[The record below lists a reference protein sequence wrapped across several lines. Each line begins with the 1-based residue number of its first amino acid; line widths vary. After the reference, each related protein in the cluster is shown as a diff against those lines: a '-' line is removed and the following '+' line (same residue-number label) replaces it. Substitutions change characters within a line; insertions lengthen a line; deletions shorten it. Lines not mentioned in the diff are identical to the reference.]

1 MKTFLLATFFF
12 KFSTL
17 YNKSNLILSRDYCT
31 SAVKWQNS
39 PKWESK
45 RMRGKKKRKKIS
57 HNHFFTKYMWS
68 GIDCSCCQL
77 KCSLATIMAQ
87 WKYKMAHHVYQA
99 LLLQTPIKCTCKQIL
114 WTQTAHTYHLWQ
126 STKVFTCSQKIAMC

>member
-1 MKTFLLATFFF
+1 MKTFLLAIFFF
-12 KFSTL
+12 KFL
-17 YNKSNLILSRDYCT
+17 NFYNKSNLFCQGIIAHLQWNDRTLQS
-31 SAVKWQNS
+31 
-39 PKWESK
+39 
-45 RMRGKKKRKKIS
+45 GKAKGWGEKKRKKIS

-99 LLLQTPIKCTCKQIL
+99 LLLQTPIIHGGAQNVIPLIVHVT
-114 WTQTAHTYHLWQ
+114 HFYHYKSIRHLVQ
-126 STKVFTCSQKIAMC
+126 N